1 MLGRLSMIRTAVI
14 GLGPIG
20 LATAAAIAQSPGLAL
35 TGLID
40 INPELLGLR
49 LADLFPQAQVPPR
62 SGPPLPAVVGLVE
75 EVHADV
81 LLLCTSSRL
90 DAVAPTLR
98 QAIGR
103 RCHVVSSC
111 EEMSYPRYGNAAL
124 ADELDAAAKDAG
136 VALLGTGVNPG
147 FVMDLLPVVLA
158 SMALGI
164 QSVRVVRRVDAA
176 TRRQPLQAKVGARMT
191 PAQFA
196 GLAAKNSIGH
206 AGIGQSVALLAAGL
220 GRTVEPDSVR
230 ITLEPVI
237 AQRATPS
244 LLGEIRP
251 GQVCGMR
258 NTAKWSGDGLSIDL
272 DLTMA
277 VGLPDPQDR
286 VELSAA
292 GSKPLVLTIAG
303 STPGDSATVAA
314 LVNGAR
320 AIGRQRPGLL
330 TMLDVT
336 PLGSGRL
343 N

>member
-1 MLGRLSMIRTAVI
+1 MLGPRRMIDTAVI

-20 LATAAAIAQSPGLAL
+20 LAAAAAVMQSPGLGL
-35 TGLID
+35 CGLID

-49 LADLFPQAQVPPR
+49 LDDLLPQAGLPMPA
-62 SGPPLPAVVGLVE
+62 GPPPPVVVASLDAVD
-75 EVHADV
+75 ADV
-81 LLLCTSSRL
+81 ILLCTGSRL
-90 DAVAPTLR
+90 ADVAPTLR
-98 QAIGR
+98 AAISR

-111 EEMSYPRYGNAAL
+111 EEMSYPQYGNATL
-124 ADELDAAAKDAG
+124 AAQLDAAAKAAG

-158 SMALGI
+158 SMTLGI
-164 QSVRVVRRVDAA
+164 TSVRVVRRVDAA
-176 TRRQPLQAKVGARMT
+176 TRRQPLQAKVGATMT
-191 PAQFA
+191 PAHFA
-196 GLAAKNSIGH
+196 DLAAKNAIGH

-220 GRTVEPDSVR
+220 GRTVLPGSVR

-237 AQRATPS
+237 ADRPTHS
-244 LLGEIRP
+244 LLGEIQP

-258 NTAKWSGDGLSIDL
+258 NTANWQDDGLNIEL

-277 VGLPDPQDR
+277 VGLKDPQDR
-286 VELSAA
+286 IELTPT
-292 GSKPLVLTIAG
+292 GIKPLVLTIAG